1 MAKNSLFAILLR
13 KPWWISLLIAVI
25 LGLLG
30 TALLPETM
38 RAVGPLT
45 GAPFAVIAV
54 IAAIRQRGL
63 PSAARIE
70 ATQQAVAAM
79 AWPAF
84 AGLLEQAFVRDGYT
98 VQRGN
103 TAAADFVLD
112 RQGRRMVVSAR
123 RWKSAHTGLEGLRA
137 QQAARDAA
145 EASDALYIGLGALSD
160 SARAFAA
167 GQRIAVWQ
175 VAELAQ
181 ALRGLPLGAAPQPK
195 R

>member
-13 KPWWISLLIAVI
+13 KPWWISLLIALL
-25 LGLLG
+25 LGLVG

-54 IAAIRQRGL
+54 IAAIRQRSL

-70 ATQQAVAAM
+70 ATQQAVGAM

-84 AGLLEQAFVRDGYT
+84 AGLLEQAFVRDGYD

-103 TAAADFVLD
+103 TAAADFVLE

-137 QQAARDAA
+137 LQAARDAA
-145 EASDALYIGLGALSD
+145 EASDALCIVLGGI
-160 SARAFAA
+160 SASAKAFAA
-167 GQRIAVWQ
+167 EQRIAVWQ
-175 VAELAQ
+175 AAEVAQ
-181 ALRGLPLGAAPQPK
+181 ALRGLSLGAAPPSK